1 MKIIKETDGLHFK
14 WHFLFIGTLLAA
26 IITATAA
33 AVVVLVTDKFGIWP
47 LTLLVFAG
55 AASLAAVL
63 IAIFAALLLTYEN
76 VKLLDKNAEN
86 LQAISEAIEASHQVL
101 EKINKDTRL
110 SEAAKT
116 IIFRDDDRRSLREA
130 IIEKLQQKDFQATYD
145 IIEGLTKLPQ
155 YEQLANQFKAE
166 ADKYRDATDQQR
178 VDHAIAHIEEL
189 FDRFEWVKASIQIE
203 RLIKQY
209 PDSDKAKAVSQ
220 KMLKRKDQ
228 RKAELLKSWD
238 SAIKK
243 QDIDASLE
251 VLKELDLYLTPNE
264 GLALQESVR
273 EIFKT
278 KLHNLG
284 VQFSMEVSEKQWE
297 KAFKT
302 GQKIVND
309 FPNSRIAGEIRE
321 KMDVLIQKVTSS

>member
-26 IITATAA
+26 IILAAAA
-33 AVVVLVTDKFGIWP
+33 AVTVFVTRQLGVWP

-55 AASLAAVL
+55 AAAIVALL
-63 IAIFAALLLTYEN
+63 TAIFAALLLTYEN
-76 VKLLDKNAEN
+76 VKLLNKNTEN

-101 EKINKDTRL
+101 ERINKDTRL

-116 IIFRDDDRRSLREA
+116 ILFRDIDRRSLREA
-130 IIEKLQQKDFQATYD
+130 VIEKLQQKDFPATYD
-145 IIEGLTKLPQ
+145 IIEGLAKRPE
-155 YEQLANQFKAE
+155 YEQLAKQFKAE

-178 VDHAIAHIEEL
+178 ADHAIAHIEEL
-189 FDRFEWVKASIQIE
+189 FGRFEWTKATIQIE

-209 PDSDKAKAVSQ
+209 PDSEKAKAMGQ
-220 KMLKRKDQ
+220 KMLQ
-228 RKAELLKSWD
+228 RKELRKADLLKLWN
-238 SAIKK
+238 SAIKR
-243 QDIDASLE
+243 QNIDDSLE